1 MRGFALFSASILASI
16 ALSAPAVA
24 EGAPDLS
31 PLACAWGK
39 LPDAEQTRLRDEFKV
54 ELGDGG
60 FTLHFGAAA
69 PAVTVEAARECQ
81 LTLAPPQLEHLGLA
95 LSRKAAEEKARK
107 GITDKGEKADSIQAA
122 LAKMHEGKR
131 EMIGNKYGCP
141 GSHTSVSDWDESVK
155 GAVRRA
161 NLRFKDGRAYAWVS
175 LGLYAIMA
183 EEGAIRR
190 MSGKA
195 DACS

>member
-24 EGAPDLS
+24 EDAPDLS

-54 ELGDGG
+54 ELGDGA
-60 FTLHFGAAA
+60 FTLHFGAPNPAA
-69 PAVTVEAARECQ
+69 TADAARGCQ
-81 LTLAPPQLEHLGLA
+81 LTLAPPQLEQLGLA

-107 GITDKGEKADSIQAA
+107 GITDKGEKADAIQAA
-122 LAKMHEGKR
+122 LDKMHEGKR

-141 GSHTSVSDWDESVK
+141 GSHTSVSEWDESVK

-161 NLRFKDGRAYAWVS
+161 NLRFKDQRAYAWVS
-175 LGLYAIMA
+175 LGLYAVMA
-183 EEGAIRR
+183 EEGAMRR
-190 MSGKA
+190 MSGKG

>member
-1 MRGFALFSASILASI
+1 MRSFALFSASILVSI
-16 ALSAPAVA
+16 ALSAPAIA

-39 LPDAEQTRLRDEFKV
+39 LPDAEQTRLREEFKV

-60 FTLHFGAAA
+60 FTLHFGTAT
-69 PAVTVEAARECQ
+69 PSETMEAARACQ
-81 LTLAPPQLEHLGLA
+81 LTLAAPQLEHLGLA
-95 LSRKAAEEKARK
+95 LSRHAAEEKARK
-107 GITDKGEKADSIQAA
+107 GIADKGEKPDSINVA
-122 LAKMHEGKR
+122 LEKMHEGKR

-141 GSHTSVSDWDESVK
+141 GSHTSVSEWDESVK

-175 LGLYAIMA
+175 LGLYTIMA
-183 EEGAIRR
+183 QEGAIRR

-195 DACS
+195 DAC

>member
-16 ALSAPAVA
+16 ALSPLAVA

-39 LPDAEQTRLRDEFKV
+39 LPDAEQSRLRDEFKV

-60 FTLHFGAAA
+60 FTLHFGAPNPNTAA
-69 PAVTVEAARECQ
+69 ETARECQ
-81 LTLAPPQLEHLGLA
+81 LNLAPPQVEQLA
-95 LSRKAAEEKARK
+95 LALARRAAEEKARK
-107 GITDKGEKADSIQAA
+107 GIAEKGEKPESIQTA
-122 LAKMHEGKR
+122 LGKMHEGKR

-141 GSHTSVSDWDESVK
+141 GSHTSVSEWDESVK

-175 LGLYAIMA
+175 LGLYAVMA

-195 DACS
+195 DAC

>member
-24 EGAPDLS
+24 EDAPDLS

-39 LPDAEQTRLRDEFKV
+39 LPDAEQTRLRGEFKV

-60 FTLHFGAAA
+60 FTLHFGTAT
-69 PAVTVEAARECQ
+69 PAGTAEAARECQ

-95 LSRKAAEEKARK
+95 LSRKAAEENARK

-122 LAKMHEGKR
+122 LDKMQEGKR

-141 GSHTSVSDWDESVK
+141 GSHSSVGEWDASVK
-155 GAVRRA
+155 SAVRRA

-175 LGLYAIMA
+175 LGLYAVMA

>member
-24 EGAPDLS
+24 ESVPDLS

-39 LPDAEQTRLRDEFKV
+39 LPDAEQSRLRDEFKV

-60 FTLHFGAAA
+60 FTLHFGA
-69 PAVTVEAARECQ
+69 PNPNTAVDAARECQ
-81 LTLAPPQLEHLGLA
+81 LNLAPPQVEQLA
-95 LSRKAAEEKARK
+95 LALARRAAEEKARK
-107 GITDKGEKADSIQAA
+107 GIAEKGDKADSIQTA
-122 LAKMHEGKR
+122 LGKMHEGKR

-141 GSHTSVSDWDESVK
+141 GSHTSVSEWDESVK

-175 LGLYAIMA
+175 LGLYAVMA

-190 MSGKA
+190 MSGNA
-195 DACS
+195 DAC